1 METKANYLMIGG
13 FVLGV
18 LAFAFVFVFWIS
30 NFASGGKR
38 YRIVFERSVAGL
50 TSGSSVAF
58 NGIKVGEV
66 QTFAL
71 DPKDGRKVQVVISVD
86 DKTPV
91 REDSRASIQSRGLTG
106 GTGIQITPGTPKS
119 PLLVPT
125 DKDPIPTIQAARGGG
140 GLFDAAPAALN
151 SATAFIQRLDDL
163 VAANEDAIN
172 STMSNVDQ
180 FTTMLKD
187 QNEKISQTIKELQD
201 GAKSFNELTSKL
213 DTNVDGL
220 TQQAKQGMQ
229 NFNATM
235 DEAHRAAITL
245 NRILE
250 KFEQSPTGFL
260 LRGSRPPDSSS
271 SSSSPPSSSPRG
283 FGPGSRH

>member
-30 NFASGGKR
+30 NFAGGGNR

-50 TSGSSVAF
+50 TSGSSVSF

-71 DPKDGRKVQVVISVD
+71 DPKDGRKVEVMISVD

-91 REDSRASIQSRGLTG
+91 RADSRARIQSRGLTG
-106 GTGIQITPGTPKS
+106 GSGIQITPGTPKS

-125 DKDPIPTIQAARGGG
+125 DKDPIPTIQAAPGGG

-151 SATAFIQRLDDL
+151 SATALIQRLDDL
-163 VAANEDAIN
+163 VAANEEAIN
-172 STMSNVDQ
+172 STITNVDQ

-187 QNEKISQTIKELQD
+187 QNERISQTIKELQG
-201 GAKSFNELTSKL
+201 GAKSFNDMTSKL

-220 TQQAKQGMQ
+220 TRQAKQGLA

-235 DEAHRAAITL
+235 EEAQRAAVTL

-250 KFEQSPTGFL
+250 NFEKSPTGFL
-260 LRGSRPPDSSS
+260 LRGSRPPGSAQNESQS
-271 SSSSPPSSSPRG
+271 GPRG
-283 FGPGSRH
+283 FGPGASGGHH